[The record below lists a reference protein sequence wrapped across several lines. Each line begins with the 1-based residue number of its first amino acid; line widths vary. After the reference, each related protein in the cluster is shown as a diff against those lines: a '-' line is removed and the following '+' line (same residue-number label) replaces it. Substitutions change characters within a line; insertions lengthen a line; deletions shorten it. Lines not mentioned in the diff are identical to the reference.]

1 MKKITALLL
10 VIVLSLMAIVSCTPN
25 QQGVN
30 SGGDGEERQKIKV
43 GYLSGPTGMGMAKLI
58 IDNNGLDGGNEKY
71 EFTNFADN
79 VENAMIALTKGEVDV
94 ICMPTNNA
102 AVYPT
107 QSENDAKILA
117 VNCLNSLFLATEVPA
132 DHEGEISL
140 EDFAGKTIYTCKAGT
155 PRLVLQH
162 ILDKLEI
169 NATVSFT
176 VNGSEVLKPG
186 DIASHAITGNIPNV
200 VLPEPLISNVI
211 MKRNTSAE
219 LKPLVVRCIDLADE
233 WAKIYNTPITMGC
246 LVADADFINAHKASI
261 DLFLEEYKASVG
273 YMTNP
278 DNFDSAAQ
286 YIVDSAIVPALPL
299 ARSALS
305 ELTESL
311 VLMDGAEMKEAL
323 IAFYNAIGIALP
335 DESIYYAK

>member
-1 MKKITALLL
+1 MKKLLAIIL
-10 VIVLSLMAIVSCTPN
+10 CMVMMLLSLTACFSPN
-25 QQGVN
+25 G
-30 SGGDGEERQKIKV
+30 SEGGDGERVKIKV

-58 IDNNGLDGGNEKY
+58 IDNNGLNGGNENY
-71 EFTNFADN
+71 EFVNFADN

-94 ICMPTNNA
+94 ICMPSNNA

-107 QSENDAKILA
+107 NSENDARILA
-117 VNCLNSLFLATEVPA
+117 VNCLNSLFLATEVSA
-132 DHEGEISL
+132 DFEGELSL
-140 EDFAGKTIYTCKAGT
+140 SDFEGKTIYTCKAGT

-162 ILDKLEI
+162 IIDKLEI
-169 NATVSFT
+169 NAQVSYT
-176 VNGSEVLKPG
+176 VNGQDINKPG
-186 DIASHAITGNIPNV
+186 DIAAEMIAGRIPNV

-211 MKRNTSAE
+211 IKRITSAQ
-219 LKPLVVRCIDLADE
+219 LNPLVVRGIDLADE

-246 LVADADFINAHKASI
+246 LVADADFVNANKATI
-261 DLFLEEYKASVG
+261 DLFLEEYKASVE

-286 YIVDSAIVPALPL
+286 YIVDSGIVPALPL

-311 VLMDGAEMKEAL
+311 VLLEGNDMKEAL

>member
-1 MKKITALLL
+1 MEKL
-10 VIVLSLMAIVSCTPN
+10 VAIILCMVLMLLSLTSCFTPN
-25 QQGVN
+25 EN
-30 SGGDGEERQKIKV
+30 EGGNGERVKIKV

-58 IDNNGLDGGNEKY
+58 IDNNGLEGGNENY
-71 EFTNFADN
+71 EFINFADN

-102 AVYPT
+102 AVYPKN
-107 QSENDAKILA
+107 SENDAQILA
-117 VNCLNSLFLATEVPA
+117 VNCLNSLFLATEVET
-132 DHEGEISL
+132 DSQGELSL
-140 EDFAGKTIYTCKAGT
+140 SDFEGKTIYTCKAGT

-169 NATVSFT
+169 NAQVSFT
-176 VNGSEVLKPG
+176 VNGEDVMTPSN
-186 DIASHAITGNIPNV
+186 IAAQMIAGNIPNV

-211 MKRNTSAE
+211 TKRNTSSQ
-219 LKPLVVRCIDLADE
+219 LNNMVIRGVDLADE

-246 LVADADFINAHKASI
+246 LMADADFINANKATI
-261 DLFLEEYKASVG
+261 DLFLEEYKASVE

-286 YIVDSAIVPALPL
+286 YIVDSGIVPALPL
-299 ARSALS
+299 AKSSLS

-311 VLMDGAEMKEAL
+311 VLLEGSEMKEAL